1 MFRKPKKNNKAK
13 FRSRKRSSHQDEDN
27 DNDNGKKNEHKP
39 SKRLR
44 VRTNN
49 DDNDSDSDGREDD
62 STSAL
67 LQHIKNEKNQ
77 KKKVS
82 KYSNKDDDDN
92 NDENEN
98 GNGKK
103 SLIQQFAS
111 SDKPSA
117 SDRDMATFTAQHH
130 PEDQCIPVPNQED
143 GNDSGKNLYKGTKE
157 TRNKFLAGPLKAPTF
172 VRTTTRF
179 DYQPDIC
186 KDYKDTGFCGF
197 GDTCIYLHDRGNTM
211 SGWQLEEEYERK
223 KKVAQ
228 DAKEREMDLFCKVIS
243 GGNGNGDGGEG
254 GKNDI
259 QSGDNGKGG
268 NVDHSDG
275 LPFACFLC
283 RDAFQEPVVTSCN
296 HYFCNKCIMQHVRE
310 HSNVSTM
317 DRGPASV
324 SVSTSSACPIC
335 HKDTYG
341 VFNYP
346 TKLYTKRRRMGC
358 STWEE
363 FAEKSR

>member
-1 MFRKPKKNNKAK
+1 MFRKPKKNNKAT

-27 DNDNGKKNEHKP
+27 DKNNGKKNEHKP
-39 SKRLR
+39 PKRLR

-77 KKKVS
+77 KKKIS

-92 NDENEN
+92 NDE
-98 GNGKK
+98 NGKK

-117 SDRDMATFTAQHH
+117 SDRDMATLTAQHH
-130 PEDQCIPVPNQED
+130 PEEQCIPVPNQED

-243 GGNGNGDGGEG
+243 GGNVNGDGGGG

-259 QSGDNGKGG
+259 QSGDNGKVG

-296 HYFCNKCIMQHVRE
+296 HYFCNKCIMQHLRE

-317 DRGPASV
+317 DRGPASA